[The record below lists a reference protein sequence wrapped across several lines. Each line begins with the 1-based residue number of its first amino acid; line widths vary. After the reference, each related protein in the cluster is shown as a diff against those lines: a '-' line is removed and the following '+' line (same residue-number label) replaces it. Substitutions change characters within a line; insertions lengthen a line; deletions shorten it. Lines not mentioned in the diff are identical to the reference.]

1 MLKLPWTR
9 PAFLIGLLL
18 LLLGWQ
24 LAGPLPSGRVTLL
37 AWQQGRVSADTLWLA
52 WWQLRL
58 PRLAATVL
66 AGAALGMAGHLL
78 QSLSRN
84 PLASPSVLG
93 VTAGAQLGLI
103 VAVLLPAGMAL
114 AAVPAVFGGG
124 LLAVALC
131 FVVAGGWQAH
141 PLTLVLAGTVVSLL
155 LSAVVSLLMVLF
167 DQHVAGVALWSAG
180 SLFQNGWQGVQTV
193 LPWFLLAC
201 VLAWR
206 YRAALPLLA
215 LGDDSAASLGLDV
228 GRSRRRLLLVATL
241 LSAVA
246 VTLAGPVALVGLM
259 APNLLRLAGLQHPRR
274 LLPASALAGAILLAL
289 ADPIADWLADTSRSL
304 LPLGVATALA
314 GTPLLLWL
322 IGRQGHLSLP
332 PPAATAWQPYCHARR
347 TASWLLPL
355 CLLLLCVAPGVS
367 FTQYVQAWQ
376 QPDALAD
383 WWLTLRLP
391 RVLLAAGCGAL
402 LACSGVLLQG
412 VVRNPLA
419 GPELM
424 GLSQG
429 AALMVLAGLAMLG
442 SVSPWGRLLLALLG
456 SGIVLLVLL
465 AISRRH
471 AWAPLQLA
479 LAGMALATLGGALGS
494 LLVAQAKL
502 QVAQAVTWLAVPMA
516 VAGTKSACSPGPW
529 CAACRLHCTWPVR
542 WICWP
547 WAMRWRPAWG
557 WRSGAAAALLCCW
570 RRFAARR
577 PWRSPGRSGLSAW
590 LRRTWPCC
598 WAVATIATGYG
609 WRCCWAWC
617 WACWPT
623 GWGAVCCNLVTCRL
637 ALSPLCWGRLISC
650 ACWQRNDSGGWHD
663 APAPADARAAGTLCA
678 LCAAGRGA
686 GTR

>member
-479 LAGMALATLGGALGS
+479 LAGMALATLGGALAS

-502 QVAQAVTWLAVPMA
+502 QVAQAVTWLAGSTYGRGWDEVSLLAWAMVCCLPPALYLARALDLLALGDEVAASLGLAVGRSRGLALLLAAVCSAAAVA
-516 VAGTKSACSPGPW
+516 VAG
-529 CAACRLHCTWPVR
+529 PVGFVGLVA
-542 WICWP
+542 P
-547 WAMRWRPAWG
+547 HL
-557 WRSGAAAALLCCW
+557 ALLLGGRNHRNRLW
-570 RRFAARR
+570 LALLLGMVLGVLAD
-577 PWRSPGRSGLSAW
+577 WLGRSLLQPRDMPFGIVTALLGAPYF
-590 LRRTWPCC
+590 LCLLAAQRQRR
-598 WAVATIATGYG
+598 VA
-609 WRCCWAWC
+609 
-617 WACWPT
+617 
-623 GWGAVCCNLVTCRL
+623 
-637 ALSPLCWGRLISC
+637 
-650 ACWQRNDSGGWHD
+650 
-663 APAPADARAAGTLCA
+663 
-678 LCAAGRGA
+678 
-686 GTR
+686 